1 MKNIVNLTKMLSKEH
16 FSKLNLFEKNEK
28 KTKKTVTFWLLI
40 MVILTFTF
48 ISYKIIDALIK
59 INQPYIFLNIYWLIA
74 SIIILFEVALLSG
87 DIYYFSKDINLI
99 MPLPVK
105 PYELLISKFLTLILN
120 MYLTEAVFLLFPMI
134 IYGIMTYM
142 NIMSFLYLFVIL
154 LIFPIMPT
162 LIISIF
168 TSLVIKL
175 TKTIKN
181 KNIFQIM
188 IVIVFIGLILIFEIT
203 TSKYI
208 INSEDTSIEGLA
220 NYIIT
225 FNDKIRGISKFFIQV
240 NDIVDL
246 IKTGKLSSILKL
258 LKIII
263 IDCILMSIFILLGE
277 KFYFKDILK
286 NNNFNKAKNKNKV
299 LQLKRAKKHSKVY
312 SYLKK
317 DIKVLIKNP
326 IFFMQGLFPIIIL
339 IINIAIIIIR
349 AAPPIR
355 EFMNLEVFEGRLKI
369 DFGIREICLI
379 LSVIQM
385 IYTMS
390 NISITAISREG
401 KDAVFMR
408 SYPISLYKQYTIKTY
423 IEIIINIFLIIVI
436 SIFIKSVFSMI
447 NNIQLVII
455 IIISILLNVLNSKM
469 MVFFDMMNPN
479 LNWNSENE
487 VTKNNKNKIYQ
498 YAYSIFII
506 LFLIYSGKIFKDVN
520 IVLASAVISSI
531 IVLIMFIVNLIVKL
545 NIEKIFNKKIN

>member
-16 FSKLNLFEKNEK
+16 FSKLKLFEKTEK

-59 INQPYIFLNIYWLIA
+59 INQPYIFLNIYWFIA

-120 MYLTEAVFLLFPMI
+120 MYLTEAAFLLFPMI

-142 NIMSFLYLFVIL
+142 NILSFLYLFVIL

-162 LIISIF
+162 LIISIL

-208 INSEDTSIEGLA
+208 INSEDTSIEGMT
-220 NYIIT
+220 NYIVT
-225 FNDKIRGISKFFIQV
+225 FNDKIRGISKYFIQV

-263 IDCILMSIFILLGE
+263 IDCILMSIFVLLGE

-286 NNNFNKAKNKNKV
+286 NNNFNKIKNRNTQIHFKKI
-299 LQLKRAKKHSKVY
+299 KKHSKTY
-312 SYLKK
+312 AYIKK
-317 DIKVLIKNP
+317 EIKTLIKNP
-326 IFFMQGLFPIIIL
+326 IFFMQGVFPIVIL
-339 IINIAIIIIR
+339 IINLAVIIAR

-369 DFGIREICLI
+369 EFGIKEISLI

-390 NISITAISREG
+390 NISITSISREG
-401 KDAVFMR
+401 KDAVLMK

-423 IEIIINIFLIIVI
+423 IEIIINSVLIVFI
-436 SIFIKSVFSMI
+436 SIFIKSIFSMI
-447 NNIQLVII
+447 TIIQILII

-469 MVFFDMMNPN
+469 MVLFDMMNPN

-506 LFLIYSGKIFKDVN
+506 LFLIYSKKIFKDVN